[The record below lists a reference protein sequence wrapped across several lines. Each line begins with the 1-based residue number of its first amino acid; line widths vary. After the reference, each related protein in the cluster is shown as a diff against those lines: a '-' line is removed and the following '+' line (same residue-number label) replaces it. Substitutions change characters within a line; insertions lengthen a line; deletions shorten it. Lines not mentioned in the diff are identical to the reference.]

1 MDKLP
6 CLGRVVDAM
15 SDKES
20 EPQTVSDKIIDK
32 FLKSLAAEK
41 GFEETAT
48 RLRKTI
54 FENNTTAEKPIRD
67 ALFGENEA

>member
-1 MDKLP
+1 
-6 CLGRVVDAM
+6 M

-32 FLKSLAAEK
+32 FLVSLALEE
-41 GFEETAT
+41 GFEETSA
-48 RLRKTI
+48 RLRKAI
-54 FENNTTAEKPIRD
+54 FENRTNVEKSIRD